1 MMALFRDWL
10 MQENN
15 ELHVDFGFMEWNLT
29 YDEWYPKLEHVEG
42 NTQTKTQYLRDNL
55 SDISK
60 YWELLE

>member
-1 MMALFRDWL
+1 